1 MQRFLDLLSER
12 AGRAFENAG
21 IEASYGKVKLSDRP
35 ELCEFQTS
43 GALAAAKQYKK
54 NPMEI
59 AEKVSEEL
67 SKDEAFS
74 SAEAVRPG
82 FVNLN
87 ISNDFL
93 LSFLRSMYE
102 DEERLGVQKAG
113 SPKKIIMDYGGPN
126 VAKPLH
132 VGHLRSAVIGE
143 SLKRILRFIG
153 HDVVAD
159 IHLGDFGLQMGLII
173 AELSERKPSLPYFD
187 SDFDGDYPDE
197 APFTISELEE
207 IYPSASKR
215 SKEDEVFAKKA
226 SDATYEM
233 QQGRRGYR
241 ELLSWIMRVS
251 LADLK
256 RNYERLLVSFDLWKG
271 EADAEPYIPDMV
283 KMLKDKG
290 LAHESDGALVV
301 DVKRDDDKKEIPPC
315 MILKSDGAALYDTTD
330 LATLIWRVNDYH
342 PDEIIYVVDKRQ
354 DLHFIQVFR
363 CARMAGIVPDET
375 ELSFIGFGTVNGAD
389 GHALKTRDGGVM
401 RLERLL
407 DDIKEKMHEKIM
419 ENDSLSSD
427 EADRVSD
434 IVSLSAVKYGDLK
447 NQPAKDYIFDMD
459 RFTSSEGDT
468 GPYILYTIV
477 RIKSIIRKF
486 EEAGGD
492 INRLTLSLS
501 RGGSEKA
508 LMLSLSGFNAEVE
521 KAASS
526 CSPNV
531 ICAYIYLLCNEF
543 NHFYHETK
551 ILSCEDED
559 EKKGY
564 IALCLLTQRVL
575 EKSIELLGFEAPE
588 RM

>member
-1 MQRFLDLLSER
+1 MQKFLDLLSER
-12 AGRAFENAG
+12 AGRAFEKAG
-21 IEASYGKVKLSDRP
+21 IDPSFGRVKLSDRP

-74 SAEAVRPG
+74 SSDAVRPG

-87 ISNDFL
+87 VSNDFL
-93 LSFLRSMYE
+93 LSYIKSMYE
-102 DEERLGVQKAG
+102 DEERLGVQKTE

-143 SLKRILRFIG
+143 SIKRILRFIG
-153 HDVVAD
+153 HDVIAD

-187 SDFDGDYPDE
+187 PDFSGAYPE
-197 APFTISELEE
+197 EPPFTISELED

-215 SKEDEVFAKKA
+215 SKEDVDFAKKA

-241 ELLSWIMRVS
+241 ELLSWIMKVS

-256 RNYERLLVSFDLWKG
+256 RNYERLSVSFDLWKG
-271 EADAEPYIPDMV
+271 EADAEPYIPGMV

-330 LATLIWRVNDYH
+330 LATLIWRVEDHH

-375 ELSFIGFGTVNGAD
+375 ELSFIGFGTVNGPD

-401 RLERLL
+401 RLESLL

-419 ENDSLSSD
+419 ENDSLSPE
-427 EADRVSD
+427 EADIVSD

-468 GPYILYTIV
+468 GPYILYTVV

-492 INRLTLSLS
+492 IKGLNPSFS
-501 RGGSEKA
+501 SEGSEKA
-508 LMLSLSGFNAEVE
+508 LMLSLSLFNAEVE

-526 CSPNV
+526 CAPNI
-531 ICAYIYLLCNEF
+531 ICAYIYQLCNEF

-551 ILSCEDED
+551 ILSCEDEN
-559 EKKGY
+559 EKKSY
-564 IALCLLTQRVL
+564 VALCRLTQRVL
-575 EKSIELLGFEAPE
+575 EKCIELLGFEAPE
-588 RM
+588 KM

>member
-1 MQRFLDLLSER
+1 MQKFLDLLSER
-12 AGRAFENAG
+12 AGRAFEKAG
-21 IEASYGKVKLSDRP
+21 IDPSFGRVKLSDRP

-74 SAEAVRPG
+74 SSDAVRPG

-87 ISNDFL
+87 VSNGFL
-93 LSFLRSMYE
+93 LSYIKSMYE
-102 DEERLGVQKAG
+102 DEERLGVQKTE

-143 SLKRILRFIG
+143 SIKRILRFIG
-153 HDVVAD
+153 HDVIAD

-187 SDFDGDYPDE
+187 PEFSGAYPKE
-197 APFTISELEE
+197 PPFTISELED

-215 SKEDEVFAKKA
+215 SKEDVDFAKKA

-241 ELLSWIMRVS
+241 ELLSWIMKVS

-256 RNYERLLVSFDLWKG
+256 RNYERLSVSFDLWKG
-271 EADAEPYIPDMV
+271 EADAEPYIPGMV

-330 LATLIWRVNDYH
+330 LATLIWRVEDHH

-375 ELSFIGFGTVNGAD
+375 ELSFIGFGTVNGPD

-401 RLERLL
+401 RLESLL

-419 ENDSLSSD
+419 ENDSLSPE
-427 EADRVSD
+427 EADIVSD

-468 GPYILYTIV
+468 GPYILYTVV

-492 INRLTLSLS
+492 IKGLTPSFS
-501 RGGSEKA
+501 SEGSEKA
-508 LMLSLSGFNAEVE
+508 LMLSLSLFNAEVE

-526 CSPNV
+526 CAPNI
-531 ICAYIYLLCNEF
+531 ICAYIYQLCNEF

-559 EKKGY
+559 EKKSY
-564 IALCLLTQRVL
+564 VALCRLTQRVL
-575 EKSIELLGFEAPE
+575 EKCIELLGFEAPE
-588 RM
+588 KM

>member
-1 MQRFLDLLSER
+1 MQKFLDLLSER
-12 AGRAFENAG
+12 AGRAFEKAG
-21 IEASYGKVKLSDRP
+21 IDPSFGRVKLSDRP

-74 SAEAVRPG
+74 SSDAVRPG

-87 ISNDFL
+87 VSNDFL
-93 LSFLRSMYE
+93 LSYIKSMYE
-102 DEERLGVQKAG
+102 DEERLGVQKTE

-143 SLKRILRFIG
+143 SIKRILRFIG
-153 HDVVAD
+153 HDVIAD

-187 SDFDGDYPDE
+187 PDFSGAYPE
-197 APFTISELEE
+197 EPPFTISELED

-215 SKEDEVFAKKA
+215 SKEDADFAKKA

-241 ELLSWIMRVS
+241 ELLSWIMKVS

-256 RNYERLLVSFDLWKG
+256 RNYERLSVSFDLWKG
-271 EADAEPYIPDMV
+271 EADAEPYIPGMV

-330 LATLIWRVNDYH
+330 LATLIWRVEDHH

-375 ELSFIGFGTVNGAD
+375 ELSFIGFGTVNGPD

-401 RLERLL
+401 RLESLL

-419 ENDSLSSD
+419 ENDSLSPE
-427 EADRVSD
+427 EADIVSD

-468 GPYILYTIV
+468 GPYILYTVV

-492 INRLTLSLS
+492 IKGLNPSFS
-501 RGGSEKA
+501 SEGSEKA
-508 LMLSLSGFNAEVE
+508 LMLSLSLFNAEVE

-526 CSPNV
+526 CAPNI
-531 ICAYIYLLCNEF
+531 ICAYIYQLCNEF

-559 EKKGY
+559 EKKSY
-564 IALCLLTQRVL
+564 VALCRLTQRVL
-575 EKSIELLGFEAPE
+575 EKCIELLGFEAPE
-588 RM
+588 KM

>member
-1 MQRFLDLLSER
+1 MQKFLDLLSER
-12 AGRAFENAG
+12 AGRAFEKAG
-21 IEASYGKVKLSDRP
+21 IDPSFGRVKLSDRP

-74 SAEAVRPG
+74 SSDAVRPG

-87 ISNDFL
+87 VSNGFL
-93 LSFLRSMYE
+93 LSYIKSMYE
-102 DEERLGVQKAG
+102 DEERLGVQKTE

-143 SLKRILRFIG
+143 SIKRILRFIG
-153 HDVVAD
+153 HDVIAD

-187 SDFDGDYPDE
+187 PDFSGAYPKE
-197 APFTISELEE
+197 PPFTISELED

-215 SKEDEVFAKKA
+215 SKEDVDFAKKA

-241 ELLSWIMRVS
+241 ELLSWIMKVS

-256 RNYERLLVSFDLWKG
+256 RNYERLSVSFDLWKG
-271 EADAEPYIPDMV
+271 EADAEPYIPGMV

-330 LATLIWRVNDYH
+330 LATLIWRVEDHH

-375 ELSFIGFGTVNGAD
+375 ELSFIGFGTVNGPD

-401 RLERLL
+401 RLESLL

-419 ENDSLSSD
+419 ENDSLSPE
-427 EADRVSD
+427 EADIVSD

-468 GPYILYTIV
+468 GPYILYTVV

-492 INRLTLSLS
+492 IKGLNPSFS
-501 RGGSEKA
+501 SEGSEKA
-508 LMLSLSGFNAEVE
+508 LMLSLSLFNAEVE

-526 CSPNV
+526 CAPNI
-531 ICAYIYLLCNEF
+531 ICAYIYQLCNEF

-559 EKKGY
+559 EKKSY
-564 IALCLLTQRVL
+564 VALCRLTQRVL
-575 EKSIELLGFEAPE
+575 EKCIELLGFEAPE
-588 RM
+588 KM

>member
-12 AGRAFENAG
+12 AGRAFEKAG
-21 IEASYGKVKLSDRP
+21 IEASFGKVKLSDRP

-59 AEKVSEEL
+59 AEKVAEEL
-67 SKDEAFS
+67 STDEAFS

-102 DEERLGVQKAG
+102 DEERLGVQKAE

-143 SLKRILRFIG
+143 SLKRILRFTG

-173 AELSERKPSLPYFD
+173 AELSERKPDLPYFD
-187 SDFDGDYPDE
+187 PDFDGDYPDE

-207 IYPSASKR
+207 IYPAASKR

-241 ELLSWIMRVS
+241 KLLSWIMRVS

-283 KMLKDKG
+283 KMLRDKG

-315 MILKSDGAALYDTTD
+315 MTHLLIHPMIIATIETSKAITDTHKAH
-330 LATLIWRVNDYH
+330 LL
-342 PDEIIYVVDKRQ
+342 
-354 DLHFIQVFR
+354 LLLLFIFV
-363 CARMAGIVPDET
+363 
-375 ELSFIGFGTVNGAD
+375 
-389 GHALKTRDGGVM
+389 
-401 RLERLL
+401 
-407 DDIKEKMHEKIM
+407 
-419 ENDSLSSD
+419 
-427 EADRVSD
+427 
-434 IVSLSAVKYGDLK
+434 
-447 NQPAKDYIFDMD
+447 
-459 RFTSSEGDT
+459 FTSS
-468 GPYILYTIV
+468 
-477 RIKSIIRKF
+477 SCKF
-486 EEAGGD
+486 C
-492 INRLTLSLS
+492 L
-501 RGGSEKA
+501 
-508 LMLSLSGFNAEVE
+508 
-521 KAASS
+521 S
-526 CSPNV
+526 CS
-531 ICAYIYLLCNEF
+531 F
-543 NHFYHETK
+543 
-551 ILSCEDED
+551 S
-559 EKKGY
+559 
-564 IALCLLTQRVL
+564 
-575 EKSIELLGFEAPE
+575 
-588 RM
+588 

>member
-1 MQRFLDLLSER
+1 MQKFLDLLSER
-12 AGRAFENAG
+12 AGRAFEKAG
-21 IEASYGKVKLSDRP
+21 IDPSFGRVKLSDRP

-59 AEKVSEEL
+59 AEKVSEEI

-74 SAEAVRPG
+74 SSDAVRPG

-87 ISNDFL
+87 VSNDFL
-93 LSFLRSMYE
+93 LSYIKSMYE
-102 DEERLGVQKAG
+102 DEERLGVQKTE

-143 SLKRILRFIG
+143 SIKRILRFIG
-153 HDVVAD
+153 HDVIAD

-187 SDFDGDYPDE
+187 PDFSGAYPKE
-197 APFTISELEE
+197 PPFTISELED

-215 SKEDEVFAKKA
+215 SKEDVDFAKKA

-241 ELLSWIMRVS
+241 ELLSWIMKVS

-256 RNYERLLVSFDLWKG
+256 RNYERLSVSFDLWKG
-271 EADAEPYIPDMV
+271 EADAEPYIPGMV

-301 DVKRDDDKKEIPPC
+301 DVKRDDDKKDIPPC

-330 LATLIWRVNDYH
+330 LATLIWRVEDHH

-375 ELSFIGFGTVNGAD
+375 ELSFIGFGTVNGPD

-401 RLERLL
+401 RLESLL

-419 ENDSLSSD
+419 ENDSLSPE
-427 EADRVSD
+427 EADIVSD

-468 GPYILYTIV
+468 GPYILYTVV

-492 INRLTLSLS
+492 IKGLNPSFS
-501 RGGSEKA
+501 SEGSEKA
-508 LMLSLSGFNAEVE
+508 LMLSLSLFNAEVE

-526 CSPNV
+526 CAPNI
-531 ICAYIYLLCNEF
+531 ICAYIYQLCNEF

-559 EKKGY
+559 EKKSY
-564 IALCLLTQRVL
+564 VALCRLTQRVL
-575 EKSIELLGFEAPE
+575 EKCIELLGFEAPE
-588 RM
+588 KM

>member
-1 MQRFLDLLSER
+1 MQRFLDLLSEK
-12 AGRAFENAG
+12 AGFAFEKAG
-21 IEASYGKVKLSDRP
+21 IDASYGRVKHSDRP

-43 GALAAAKQYKK
+43 GALSAAKKYRM
-54 NPMEI
+54 NPMDI
-59 AEKVSEEL
+59 AEKAAEEL
-67 SKDEAFS
+67 SKDSAFS
-74 SAEAVRPG
+74 KVSAVRPG
-82 FVNLN
+82 FVNFDV
-87 ISNDFL
+87 SEDFL
-93 LSFLRSMYE
+93 LSYLIGMYE
-102 DEERLGVQKAG
+102 DKERLGV
-113 SPKKIIMDYGGPN
+113 SRTENPKKIIMDYGGPN

-143 SLKRILRFIG
+143 SLKRINRFIG
-153 HDVVAD
+153 HDVTAD

-187 SDFDGDYPDE
+187 PDFSGEYPNE
-197 APFTISELEE
+197 PPFTISELEE
-207 IYPSASKR
+207 IYPFASKR
-215 SKEDEVFAKKA
+215 SKEDEAFAKKA
-226 SDATYEM
+226 ADATYEM
-233 QQGRRGYR
+233 QKGRRGFR
-241 ELLSWIMRVS
+241 ELLSWIMKVS
-251 LADLK
+251 VSDLK
-256 RNYERLLVSFDLWKG
+256 RNYERLQVSFDLWKG
-271 EADAEPYIPDMV
+271 EADAEPYIPGMV

-301 DVKRDDDKKEIPPC
+301 DVKREDDKKEIPPC

-342 PDEIIYVVDKRQ
+342 PDEVIYVVDKRQ
-354 DLHFIQVFR
+354 ELHFIQVFR

-419 ENDSLSSD
+419 ENDSLSEE
-427 EADRVSD
+427 EADKVSD
-434 IVSLSAVKYGDLK
+434 IVSLSAIKYGDLK

-492 INRLTLSLS
+492 VKSLVPSIS
-501 RGGSEKA
+501 REGSEKA
-508 LMLSLSGFNAEVE
+508 LMLSLTGFVEEVE
-521 KAASS
+521 KAEIS

-531 ICAYIYLLCNEF
+531 LCAYIYLLCNEF

-551 ILSCEDED
+551 ILSCEDEN

-564 IALCLLTQRVL
+564 IALCLLTERVL
-575 EKSIELLGFEAPE
+575 EKSIELLGFSAPDK
-588 RM
+588 M

>member
-1 MQRFLDLLSER
+1 MQKFLDLLSER
-12 AGRAFENAG
+12 AGRAFEKAG
-21 IEASYGKVKLSDRP
+21 IDPSFGRVKLSDRP

-67 SKDEAFS
+67 SKDAAFS
-74 SAEAVRPG
+74 SSGAVRPG

-87 ISNDFL
+87 VSNDFL
-93 LSFLRSMYE
+93 LSYIKSMYE
-102 DEERLGVQKAG
+102 DEERLGVQKTE

-143 SLKRILRFIG
+143 SIKRILRFIG
-153 HDVVAD
+153 HDVIAD

-187 SDFDGDYPDE
+187 PDFSGAYPKE
-197 APFTISELEE
+197 PPFTISELED

-215 SKEDEVFAKKA
+215 SKEDADFAKKA

-241 ELLSWIMRVS
+241 ELLLWIMKVS
-251 LADLK
+251 LADLR
-256 RNYERLLVSFDLWKG
+256 RNYERLSVSFDLWKG
-271 EADAEPYIPDMV
+271 EADAEPYIPGMV
-283 KMLKDKG
+283 QMLKDKG

-330 LATLIWRVNDYH
+330 LATLIWRVEDYH
-342 PDEIIYVVDKRQ
+342 PNEIIYVVDKRQ

-375 ELSFIGFGTVNGAD
+375 ELTFIGFGTVNGSD

-401 RLERLL
+401 RLESLL

-419 ENDSLSSD
+419 ENDSLSSE
-427 EADRVSD
+427 EADNVSD

-468 GPYILYTIV
+468 GPYILYTVV
-477 RIKSIIRKF
+477 RIKSIITKF
-486 EEAGGD
+486 LEAGGVLKG
-492 INRLTLSLS
+492 LTPSFS
-501 RGGSEKA
+501 TEGSEKA
-508 LMLSLSGFNAEVE
+508 LMLSLSFFNAEIE

-526 CSPNV
+526 CAPNI
-531 ICAYIYLLCNEF
+531 ICAYIYQLCNEF

-559 EKKGY
+559 EKKSY
-564 IALCLLTQRVL
+564 IALCSLTQRVL
-575 EKSIELLGFEAPE
+575 EKSIELLGFEAPNK
-588 RM
+588 M

>member
-1 MQRFLDLLSER
+1 MQKFLDLLSER
-12 AGRAFENAG
+12 AGRAFEKAG
-21 IEASYGKVKLSDRP
+21 IDPSFGRVKLSDRP

-74 SAEAVRPG
+74 SSDAVRPG

-87 ISNDFL
+87 VSNGFL
-93 LSFLRSMYE
+93 LSYIKSMYE
-102 DEERLGVQKAG
+102 DEERLGVQKTE

-143 SLKRILRFIG
+143 SIKRILRFIG
-153 HDVVAD
+153 HDVIAD

-187 SDFDGDYPDE
+187 PEFSGAYPKE
-197 APFTISELEE
+197 PPFTISELED

-215 SKEDEVFAKKA
+215 SKEDVDFAKKA

-241 ELLSWIMRVS
+241 ELLSWIMKVS

-256 RNYERLLVSFDLWKG
+256 RNYERLSVSFDLWKG
-271 EADAEPYIPDMV
+271 EADAEPYIPGMV

-330 LATLIWRVNDYH
+330 LATLIWRVEDHH

-375 ELSFIGFGTVNGAD
+375 ELSFIGFGTVNGPD

-401 RLERLL
+401 RLESLL

-419 ENDSLSSD
+419 ENDSLSPE
-427 EADRVSD
+427 EADIVSD

-468 GPYILYTIV
+468 GPYILYTVV

-492 INRLTLSLS
+492 IKGLNPSFS
-501 RGGSEKA
+501 SEGSEKA
-508 LMLSLSGFNAEVE
+508 LMLSLSLFNAEVE

-526 CSPNV
+526 CAPNI
-531 ICAYIYLLCNEF
+531 ICAYIYQLCNEF

-559 EKKGY
+559 EKKSY
-564 IALCLLTQRVL
+564 VALCRLTQRVL
-575 EKSIELLGFEAPE
+575 EKCIELLGFEAPE
-588 RM
+588 KM

>member
-1 MQRFLDLLSER
+1 MQKFLDLLSER
-12 AGRAFENAG
+12 AGRAFEKAG
-21 IEASYGKVKLSDRP
+21 IDPSFGRVKLSDRP

-74 SAEAVRPG
+74 SSDAVRPG

-87 ISNDFL
+87 VSNDFL
-93 LSFLRSMYE
+93 LSYIKSMYE
-102 DEERLGVQKAG
+102 DEERLGVQKTE

-143 SLKRILRFIG
+143 SIKRILRFIG
-153 HDVVAD
+153 HDVIAD

-187 SDFDGDYPDE
+187 PDFSGAYPE
-197 APFTISELEE
+197 EPPFTISELED

-215 SKEDEVFAKKA
+215 SKEDVDFAKKA

-241 ELLSWIMRVS
+241 ELLSWIMKVS

-256 RNYERLLVSFDLWKG
+256 RNYERLSVSFDLWKG
-271 EADAEPYIPDMV
+271 EADAEPYIPGMV

-330 LATLIWRVNDYH
+330 LATLIWRVEDHH

-375 ELSFIGFGTVNGAD
+375 ELSFIGFGTVNGPD

-401 RLERLL
+401 RLESLL

-419 ENDSLSSD
+419 ENDSLSPE
-427 EADRVSD
+427 EADIVSD

-468 GPYILYTIV
+468 GPYILYTVV

-492 INRLTLSLS
+492 IKGLNPSFS
-501 RGGSEKA
+501 SEGSEKA
-508 LMLSLSGFNAEVE
+508 LMLSLSLFNAEVE

-526 CSPNV
+526 CAPNI
-531 ICAYIYLLCNEF
+531 ICAYIYQLCNEF

-559 EKKGY
+559 EKKSY
-564 IALCLLTQRVL
+564 VALCRLTQRVL
-575 EKSIELLGFEAPE
+575 EKCIELLGFEAPE
-588 RM
+588 KM

>member
-1 MQRFLDLLSER
+1 MQKFLDLLSER
-12 AGRAFENAG
+12 AGRAFEKAG
-21 IEASYGKVKLSDRP
+21 IDPSFGRVKLSDRP

-74 SAEAVRPG
+74 SSDAVRPG

-87 ISNDFL
+87 VSNDFL
-93 LSFLRSMYE
+93 LSYIKSMYE
-102 DEERLGVQKAG
+102 DEERLGVQKTE

-143 SLKRILRFIG
+143 SIKRILRFIG
-153 HDVVAD
+153 HDVIAD

-187 SDFDGDYPDE
+187 PDFSGAYPKE
-197 APFTISELEE
+197 PPFTISELED

-215 SKEDEVFAKKA
+215 SKEDVDFAKKA

-241 ELLSWIMRVS
+241 ELLSWIMKVS

-256 RNYERLLVSFDLWKG
+256 RNYERLSVSFDLWKG
-271 EADAEPYIPDMV
+271 EADAEPYIPGMV

-330 LATLIWRVNDYH
+330 LATLIWRVEDHH

-375 ELSFIGFGTVNGAD
+375 ELSFIGFGTVNGPD

-401 RLERLL
+401 RLESLL

-419 ENDSLSSD
+419 ENDSLSPE
-427 EADRVSD
+427 EADIVSD

-468 GPYILYTIV
+468 GPYILYTVV

-492 INRLTLSLS
+492 IKGLNPSFS
-501 RGGSEKA
+501 SEGSEKA
-508 LMLSLSGFNAEVE
+508 LMLSLSLFNAEVE

-526 CSPNV
+526 CAPNI
-531 ICAYIYLLCNEF
+531 ICAYIYQLCNEF

-559 EKKGY
+559 EKKSY
-564 IALCLLTQRVL
+564 VALCRLTQRVL
-575 EKSIELLGFEAPE
+575 EKCIELLGFEAPE
-588 RM
+588 KM

>member
-1 MQRFLDLLSER
+1 MQRFLDLLSEL
-12 AGRAFENAG
+12 AGSAFENAG
-21 IEASYGKVKLSDRP
+21 IEASYGRVKLSDRP
-35 ELCEFQTS
+35 ELCEFQTN
-43 GALAAAKQYKK
+43 GALSAAKKYKK

-59 AEKVSEEL
+59 AESIAERL
-67 SKDEAFS
+67 SKEPAFS
-74 SAEAVRPG
+74 CVSAVRPG
-82 FVNLN
+82 FVNFN
-87 ISNDFL
+87 VSNDFL
-93 LSFLRSMYE
+93 LSYIKDMYE
-102 DEERLGVQKAG
+102 DEERLGVSKTQD
-113 SPKKIIMDYGGPN
+113 PKKIIMDYGGPN

-143 SLKRILRFIG
+143 SLKRILRFMG
-153 HDVVAD
+153 HEVTAD

-187 SDFDGDYPDE
+187 PDFSGDYPADP
-197 APFTISELEE
+197 PFTISELEE
-207 IYPSASKR
+207 IYPFASKR
-215 SKEDEVFAKKA
+215 SKEDPVFAKKA

-241 ELLSWIMRVS
+241 ELLSQIMKVS
-251 LADLK
+251 VSDLK
-256 RNYERLLVSFDLWKG
+256 RNYERLKVQFDLWKG
-271 EADAEPYIPDMV
+271 EADAEPYIPGMV

-342 PDEIIYVVDKRQ
+342 PDEIMYVVDKRQ
-354 DLHFIQVFR
+354 ELHFIQVFR

-375 ELSFIGFGTVNGAD
+375 ELTFIGFGTVNGTD

-407 DDIKEKMHEKIM
+407 DDIKEKMHEKII
-419 ENDSLSSD
+419 ENESLSSD
-427 EADRVSD
+427 EADKVSD

-468 GPYILYTIV
+468 GPYILYTVV
-477 RIKSIIRKF
+477 RIKSIVRKF
-486 EEAGGD
+486 EEAGGN
-492 INRLTLSLS
+492 IENIAPSISSAGT
-501 RGGSEKA
+501 EKA
-508 LMLSLSGFNAEVE
+508 LLLLLSGFSAEVE

-526 CSPNV
+526 ASPNV
-531 ICAYIYLLCNEF
+531 ICAYIYNLCNEF

-564 IALCLLTQRVL
+564 IALCVLTKRVL
-575 EKSIELLGFEAPE
+575 ERSIELLGFEAPE